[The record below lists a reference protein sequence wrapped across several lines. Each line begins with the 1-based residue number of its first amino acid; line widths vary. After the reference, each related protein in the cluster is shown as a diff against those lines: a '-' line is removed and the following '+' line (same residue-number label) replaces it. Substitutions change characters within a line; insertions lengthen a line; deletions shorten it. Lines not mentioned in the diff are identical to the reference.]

1 MLSTSLFP
9 VARLVPE
16 DELEAEVAAVC
27 AAIAAKP
34 RAVIALGK
42 QFYQRQLELPLAEAY
57 RSYLHIHLHYLYTIH
72 VTMCRE
78 GGAVMAENLRYR
90 DCQEGIAAFKE
101 KRVPVFCHTEDKVD

>member
-42 QFYQRQLELPLAEAY
+42 QFYQRQLELPLAAAY
-57 RSYLHIHLHYLYTIH
+57 RSYLQIYLYIH
-72 VTMCRE
+72 YIHATTCRE

-101 KRVPVFCHTEDKVD
+101 KRAPVFCHTEDKVA

>member
-1 MLSTSLFP
+1 MSSASLFP

-57 RSYLHIHLHYLYTIH
+57 RSYLHYLYTIH
-72 VTMCRE
+72 ATMCRE

-101 KRVPVFCHTEDKVD
+101 KRAPVFCHTEDKVD

>member
-1 MLSTSLFP
+1 MSSASLFP

-57 RSYLHIHLHYLYTIH
+57 RSYLHYLYTIH
-72 VTMCRE
+72 VTTCRE

-101 KRVPVFCHTEDKVD
+101 KRAPVFCHTEDKVD

>member
-57 RSYLHIHLHYLYTIH
+57 RSYLHYLTFIH

>member
-57 RSYLHIHLHYLYTIH
+57 RSYLHNYNIYTQY
-72 VTMCRE
+72 M
-78 GGAVMAENLRYR
+78 
-90 DCQEGIAAFKE
+90 
-101 KRVPVFCHTEDKVD
+101 

>member
-57 RSYLHIHLHYLYTIH
+57 RSYLQFYICIYYLYYTQY
-72 VTMCRE
+72 M
-78 GGAVMAENLRYR
+78 
-90 DCQEGIAAFKE
+90 
-101 KRVPVFCHTEDKVD
+101 